1 MLEMRAR
8 ITNYSYRNVFPTC
21 LGNLFIPRGKEIEL
35 NDAQA
40 IKELKNFPQVEIKVL
55 EKEAM
60 VDYSVYS
67 INELRSIAARAG
79 IKGSFF
85 KSKKELIKLLEEK
98 DGISTC

>member
-1 MLEMRAR
+1 MRAR

-21 LGNLFIPRGKEIEL
+21 LGNLFI
-35 NDAQA
+35 
-40 IKELKNFPQVEIKVL
+40 

-60 VDYSVYS
+60 VRYSVYS

>member
-1 MLEMRAR
+1 MVR
-8 ITNYSYRNVFPTC
+8 YS
-21 LGNLFIPRGKEIEL
+21 I
-35 NDAQA
+35 
-40 IKELKNFPQVEIKVL
+40 
-55 EKEAM
+55 
-60 VDYSVYS
+60 YS

>member
-1 MLEMRAR
+1 MLKMRAR
-8 ITNYSYRNVFPTC
+8 VTNHSYRNVFPTC
-21 LGNLFIPRGKEIEL
+21 LGNLFIPRGREIEL
-35 NDAQA
+35 SNTQA

-60 VDYSVYS
+60 VRYSVYS

>member
-1 MLEMRAR
+1 MRAR

-21 LGNLFIPRGKEIEL
+21 LGNLFIPRGKQIEL
-35 NDAQA
+35 DNAQA
-40 IKELKNFPQVEIKVL
+40 IKELKRFPQVEIEVI
-55 EKEAM
+55 ENEPM

-79 IKGSFF
+79 VKDSFF

>member
-1 MLEMRAR
+1 MRAR
-8 ITNYSYRNVFPTC
+8 ITNHSYRNVFPTC

-35 NDAQA
+35 DDIQA
-40 IKELKNFPQVEIKVL
+40 IKEMKRFPQIEIKVI
-55 EKEAM
+55 ESEPM

-67 INELRSIAARAG
+67 INELRSIASRSG
-79 IKGSFF
+79 IKNSFF

>member
-1 MLEMRAR
+1 MRAR

-21 LGNLFIPRGKEIEL
+21 LGNLFIPRGKQIEL
-35 NDAQA
+35 DNAQA
-40 IKELKNFPQVEIKVL
+40 IMELKRFPQVEIEVI
-55 EKEAM
+55 ENEPM

-79 IKGSFF
+79 VKDSFF

>member
-1 MLEMRAR
+1 MRAR

-35 NDAQA
+35 DDTRV
-40 IKELKNFPQVEIKVL
+40 IKEMKRFPQVEIKVL
-55 EKEAM
+55 ENEPM
-60 VDYSVYS
+60 VRYSIYS

-79 IKGSFF
+79 IRGSFF

>member
-1 MLEMRAR
+1 DVR
-8 ITNYSYRNVFPTC
+8 
-21 LGNLFIPRGKEIEL
+21 
-35 NDAQA
+35 A

-79 IKGSFF
+79 IKNSFF